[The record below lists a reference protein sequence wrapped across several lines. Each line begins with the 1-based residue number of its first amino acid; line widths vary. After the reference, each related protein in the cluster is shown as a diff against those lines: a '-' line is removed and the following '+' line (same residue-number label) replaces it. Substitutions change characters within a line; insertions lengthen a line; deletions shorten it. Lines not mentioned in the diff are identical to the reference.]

1 MRASIAAESAGIPS
15 VSVVCDGFAGQATAT
30 ARGLGYDGLPL
41 ATTVGHVD
49 AQSTEE
55 MVANFIS
62 FTVDK
67 VIAGLIGT
75 DGASVEPR
83 NDEPAALHIVATGS
97 IEEIQTRF
105 LAEGWTDGHPVVP
118 PTMDRVEAFLV
129 ESGHDPWKTLGIAK
143 SSGRDLTIWSIGVNA
158 VMAGCRPEH
167 LPVLIALTE
176 ILADPAYGAEHS
188 GNTTG
193 ADALAILDGPNAAAL
208 GFSSGPGAMREGV
221 HANTSV
227 GRWLRLYLRNV
238 FGFTADQHDKATFGN
253 PTRTVL
259 TEDHVCLTE
268 IDWAPL
274 SAEFGID
281 PHDDAVTMARMNSG
295 TIIGSVFGSTPDE
308 VVPYLANGI
317 ARTAAWD
324 LTHIYG
330 LGHDQFQPLLVISPL
345 IARLFARAGWSK
357 ADVQTALFEHARIE
371 AQTFERFIGE
381 WSNLTAGRRRL
392 VDLVAE
398 GLLPGVFAESDD
410 PARLVPV
417 VTRPKRLLIAVA
429 GDPTR
434 ANAYALSNDGPHG
447 WWTSKRIDHTPAS
460 DLICGIGGECATT
473 SDDDRS

>member
-1 MRASIAAESAGIPS
+1 
-15 VSVVCDGFAGQATAT
+15 
-30 ARGLGYDGLPL
+30 
-41 ATTVGHVD
+41 
-49 AQSTEE
+49 
-55 MVANFIS
+55 MVANFIAS
-62 FTVDK
+62 TVEEI
-67 VIAGLIGT
+67 IAGLVET
-75 DGASVEPR
+75 DGASVESGS
-83 NDEPAALHIVATGS
+83 DEPAAFTIVASGS
-97 IEEIQTRF
+97 IDEIQTRF
-105 LAEGWTDGHPVVP
+105 LAEGWTDGNPVIP
-118 PTMDRVEAFLV
+118 PTIDRVEAFLV
-129 ESGHDPWKTLGIAK
+129 DSGHDPWKTLGIAK

-167 LPVLIALTE
+167 LPVLIAITE
-176 ILADPAYGAEHS
+176 ILADPSYGAEHA

-193 ADALAILDGPNAAAL
+193 ADALVILDGPNAAAL
-208 GFSSGPGAMREGV
+208 GFNSGPGAMREGT

-259 TEDHVCLTE
+259 TEDHACLTE
-268 IDWAPL
+268 IGWAPL
-274 SAEFGID
+274 SSDFGMD
-281 PHDDAVTMARMNSG
+281 ANDDAVTMARMNSG
-295 TIIGSVFGSTPDE
+295 TIIGSVFGSAPDE
-308 VVPYLANGI
+308 VVSYLANGI

-324 LTHIYG
+324 LTHVYG

-345 IARLFARAGWSK
+345 IARLFAKAGWSK
-357 ADVQTALFEHARIE
+357 ADVQNALFEHARIE

-398 GLLPGVFAESDD
+398 GLLPHVFAESDD
-410 PARLVPV
+410 PSRLVPV
-417 VTRPKRLLIAVA
+417 VTQPERLLIAVA

-460 DLICGIGGECATT
+460 DLVCNIGGDCTT
-473 SDDDRS
+473 N